1 MPERRGRVVYL
12 RRSPH
17 SQTETAAETE
27 GECMEK
33 NKFKL
38 MGTGV
43 AIVIAAIF
51 FVIALSVFP
60 YRTTDMFGPLS
71 DTKDRLTFAQ
81 VVVSFFGFIGAIS
94 AFTFAIFQYRKAEKW
109 KRMQF
114 VADEVRD
121 LEADPII
128 QNALL
133 MVDWGVRKINLFLIP
148 DPEPNDYVK
157 ITRDVQWRALLPH
170 PLKQKYGEYQ
180 AKTKMDIEGTSGE
193 IRPGRDLGFH
203 VTEARIR
210 DTYDALLTR
219 LDRLETFIAADLI
232 RSDELRPFILYWI
245 DALTSMDGPVDDAT
259 WRCTLLT
266 YIDYYKYTGVHS
278 LFERYGKKIAM
289 DGDIYHSILAKVPDR
304 DLAGRLSTCDR

>member
-1 MPERRGRVVYL
+1 
-12 RRSPH
+12 
-17 SQTETAAETE
+17 
-27 GECMEK
+27 
-33 NKFKL
+33 
-38 MGTGV
+38 
-43 AIVIAAIF
+43 
-51 FVIALSVFP
+51 
-60 YRTTDMFGPLS
+60 
-71 DTKDRLTFAQ
+71 
-81 VVVSFFGFIGAIS
+81 VVSSAAASAKAKVRGIS
-94 AFTFAIFQYRKAEKW
+94 GEDEDGYR
-109 KRMQF
+109 
-114 VADEVRD
+114 
-121 LEADPII
+121 
-128 QNALL
+128 
-133 MVDWGVRKINLFLIP
+133 
-148 DPEPNDYVK
+148 
-157 ITRDVQWRALLPH
+157 
-170 PLKQKYGEYQ
+170 
-180 AKTKMDIEGTSGE
+180 GTSGE

-304 DLAGRLSTCDR
+304 DLAGRLPTCDR

>member
-1 MPERRGRVVYL
+1 MD
-12 RRSPH
+12 
-17 SQTETAAETE
+17 
-27 GECMEK
+27 K
-33 NKFKL
+33 NKFRL
-38 MGTGV
+38 MGTGA
-43 AIVIAAIF
+43 AIVIAAVF
-51 FVIALSVFP
+51 LVVALLIFP
-60 YRTTDMFGPLS
+60 YGTTDVFGELKDS
-71 DTKDRLTFAQ
+71 KDRLTLAQ

-128 QNALL
+128 ANALL
-133 MVDWGVRKINLFLIP
+133 MIDWGVRKINLFLIP
-148 DPEPNDYVK
+148 DPTAADYVK

-170 PLKQKYGEYQ
+170 PLKQAHPEYQ

-210 DTYDALLTR
+210 DTYDAFLTR
-219 LDRLETFIAADLI
+219 LDRLETFIDADLI
-232 RSDELRPFILYWI
+232 RAQELRPFIYYWI
-245 DALTSMDGPVDDAT
+245 DALTTLDGPEDDGT

-266 YIDYYKYTGVHS
+266 YLDFYKYTGVNR
-278 LFERYGKKIAM
+278 LFERYGKNIDADGAIYQKIFEA
-289 DGDIYHSILAKVPDR
+289 VPDR
-304 DLAGRLSTCDR
+304 ELARRLYSCVR